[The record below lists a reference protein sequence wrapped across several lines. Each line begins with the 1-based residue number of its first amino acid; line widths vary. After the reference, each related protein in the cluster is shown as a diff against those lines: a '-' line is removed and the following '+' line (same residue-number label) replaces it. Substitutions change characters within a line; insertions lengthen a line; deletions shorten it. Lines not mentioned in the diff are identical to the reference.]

1 MSGLFIHRPILAIV
15 VSLVTVI
22 VGFLALGSLPVALFP
37 NITPPEIVV
46 SATDPGSD
54 AVTVEQS
61 VATPIEQQISG
72 VDNMN
77 YMYSLNSN
85 SGQMKL
91 RVNFDE
97 STNPKTDQI
106 LTQMRQAQASAQLP
120 PEVVAQGIN
129 VQKSFAAPL
138 MLIALRSVG
147 GRYDSAFLAN
157 YAYISL
163 NDQLSRVPGISNV
176 QVFGAGQYAIR
187 IWTNPD
193 QMARLN
199 ITVSDIV
206 DAVQQQNSVN
216 PVGQAGG
223 EPLPSNQEFSY
234 MAVAKGQLVT
244 PEEFE
249 NIILREEGN
258 GAIVRIR
265 DVARVELGSQAYATT
280 ARLNGQP
287 CAIIALY
294 QLPGTNALTTAQGVR
309 KLMMKASESFPTGMD
324 YVISLDTTQ
333 PVIAGI
339 HEMIKTLA
347 ESLVLVILVVYLF
360 LQSWRATI
368 IPLLAVPVSLVGTFI
383 LFPLLG
389 FSINTLSLFGLVLA
403 IGLVV
408 DDAIVVVEAV
418 ERYIHQG
425 FEPKAATVCAMT
437 EITGPVVG
445 VALVLASVFVPTAF
459 IPGITGR
466 LYQQFA
472 VTIAVSVI
480 ISALNAL
487 TLSPALCA
495 LLLRRREE
503 RPGSLGRFFAW
514 FNNGFGHVTESYV
527 RTSGFFVR
535 RSRVTFVLLILFG
548 LLAFA
553 CGNRIPTGFLPDED
567 QGFFYA
573 NLQLPDAASLQRT
586 DAICR
591 KIESTLA
598 QTAGVR
604 YTTTVAGFSPLSGVQ
619 SSYCGFFFVTLD
631 PWSDRKTLA
640 EQYQVLKGKL
650 NLNLIQIPEGTA
662 VAFSPPAIPGLGV
675 AGGVTFVLEDRAD
688 GGPQYLADNV
698 NTFLDA
704 ARTRPEFSRVTTT
717 LLPNVPQ
724 TYVEVDRDKALKQGV
739 ALTDIYNTLQTF
751 LGGSFMNYFSR
762 FGRQW
767 QVYVQADG
775 AFRSEADQ
783 IGKFYVRNNNNNPV
797 PLSAVTRIKREFGPE
812 FTIRFNLY
820 RSAQIQVLPAPGYSS
835 AQAMHALEEVFARTM
850 PRDMGYD
857 YLGISFQEKRAQQGI
872 SPIAIFSCS
881 LLFVFLILA
890 ALYESWSLPFSVLL
904 STPIAVF
911 GTLGALYLRR
921 SVSSAFLP
929 PILVQIENNVF
940 AQIALVMIIGL
951 VAKNAI
957 LIVEFA
963 KAEIENGATIVDAAL
978 AGARLR
984 FRPILM
990 TSLAFIAGC
999 IPLAFASGSGAVARR
1014 IMGTGVIGG
1023 MLAAG
1028 GIAIFLIPAGFCIVE
1043 WVTNWIRDRI
1053 RREKPD
1059 QLPDSGTQHGNPS
1072 L

>member
-1 MSGLFIHRPILAIV
+1 MSGFFIHRPILAIV
-15 VSLVTVI
+15 ISLLTVIIGIVSLA
-22 VGFLALGSLPVALFP
+22 FLPVSLFP

-46 SATDPGSD
+46 SATDPGAD

-77 YMYSLNSN
+77 YMYSLNAN

-97 STNPKTDQI
+97 STNPKTDQV

-120 PEVVAQGIN
+120 PEVTAQGVS

-138 MLIALRSVG
+138 MLIALRSAD
-147 GRYDSAFLAN
+147 GRYDSAFLTN
-157 YAYISL
+157 YAFIDL
-163 NDQLSRVPGISNV
+163 NDQLTRVPGISNV

-187 IWTNPD
+187 IWVKPD
-193 QMARLN
+193 ELARFN
-199 ITVSDIV
+199 ITVPDV
-206 DAVQQQNSVN
+206 VNAVQQQNAVN

-223 EPLPSNQEFSY
+223 EPVPPGQSFSY

-244 PEEFE
+244 PEQFGD
-249 NIILREEGN
+249 IVIREQQDG
-258 GAIVRIR
+258 GTVRVR
-265 DVARVELGSQAYATT
+265 DVARVELGSQVYTT
-280 ARLNGQP
+280 EARLNGQP
-287 CAIIALY
+287 SAIIALY
-294 QLPGTNALTTAQGVR
+294 QLPGTNALAAADGV
-309 KLMMKASESFPTGMD
+309 KTLMTKFSHHFPRGLD

-333 PVIAGI
+333 PVTAGI
-339 HEMIKTLA
+339 WEMVKTLVEA
-347 ESLVLVILVVYLF
+347 LVLVILVVYLF
-360 LQSWRATI
+360 LQSWRATL
-368 IPLLAVPVSLVGTFI
+368 IPLLAVPVSLVGTLI

-418 ERYIHQG
+418 ERYIQEG
-425 FEPKAATVCAMT
+425 VAPKEATLRAMK
-437 EITGPVVG
+437 EITGPVIG

-480 ISALNAL
+480 LSAFNAL

-495 LLLRRREE
+495 LLLRRRKES
-503 RPGSLGRFFAW
+503 RGLAGRFFAR
-514 FNNGFGHVTESYV
+514 FNHLFGRVTEGYV
-527 RTSGFFVR
+527 LISKKFIQRSGL
-535 RSRVTFVLLILFG
+535 TLILLLLFA
-548 LLAFA
+548 LLAVVFGA
-553 CGNRIPTGFLPDED
+553 KIPASFLPDED
-567 QGFFYA
+567 QGFFYI
-573 NLQLPDAASLQRT
+573 NLQLPNAASLQRT
-586 DAICR
+586 DAVCR
-591 KIESTLA
+591 KMESILS

-604 YTTTVAGFSPLSGVQ
+604 YTTTVAGFSLLSGVQ
-619 SSYCGFFFVTLD
+619 SSYGGFFFVTLN
-631 PWSDRKTLA
+631 PWEDRKKLT
-640 EQYQVLKGKL
+640 ESYQVLKGKL
-650 NLNLIQIPEGTA
+650 NLKLLQLPEGSA
-662 VAFSPPAIPGLGV
+662 FAFSPPAIPGLGV

-688 GGPQYLADNV
+688 RGAQYLATNV
-698 NTFLDA
+698 DTFLAA
-704 ARTRPEFSRVTTT
+704 AREQPELARVTTT
-717 LLPNVPQ
+717 LLPNIPQ
-724 TYVEVDRDKALKQGV
+724 VYLEVDRDKALQQGV

-751 LGGSFMNYFSR
+751 LGGSFINYFNR

-767 QVYVQADG
+767 QVYIQADDT
-775 AFRSEADQ
+775 FRANANQ
-783 IGKFYVRNNNNNPV
+783 IGEFYVRNTNNNPV
-797 PLSAVTRIKREFGPE
+797 PLSSLIQVRRRFGPE
-812 FTIRFNLY
+812 FTMRYNLY
-820 RSAQIQVLPAPGYSS
+820 RAAQIQVLPAPGFSS
-835 AQAMHALEEVFARTM
+835 GQAMRALEEVFARTM
-850 PRDMGYD
+850 PREMGYD
-857 YLGISFQEKRAQQGI
+857 YLGMSFQEKKAQQGI
-872 SPIAIFSCS
+872 SPIAIFGLS

-904 STPIAVF
+904 STPVAVF

-921 SVSSAFLP
+921 TAASAIFP

-940 AQIALVMIIGL
+940 AQIGLVMIIGL

-963 KAEIENGATIVDAAL
+963 KAEYEAGATIADAAL

-999 IPLAFASGSGAVARR
+999 VPLALASGSGALARQVL
-1014 IMGTGVIGG
+1014 GTAVIGG
-1023 MLAAG
+1023 MVAAS

-1043 WVTNWIRDRI
+1043 RLTVSIRQVNQ
-1053 RREKPD
+1053 RRRPVEGD
-1059 QLPDSGTQHGNPS
+1059 V
-1072 L
+1072 